1 MWQDIDTLY
10 RLKSRA
16 LRIGFC
22 GAGGKTTSL
31 VCLSN
36 ELLNIQ
42 QKVLI
47 TTTTKMFPLPESDDL
62 EIVIR
67 ETVNLNDLN
76 SKSVCQWL
84 VGINEEGKGV
94 GPKVDEINKTNNYTD
109 IWKLIEIDGSRMHPI
124 KAPSHLEPVYTAGL
138 DLVYGVIGASAFGQP
153 ISEQWVHRLERFL
166 EVTQT
171 KQGQMITPEVV
182 SRLIQSPQGLFK
194 DLPEGTLARVL
205 ISQVKPEHEAF
216 IEAVKAKIQRPIE
229 VLAWFNK

>member
-1 MWQDIDTLY
+1 VWQDIDTLY

-31 VCLSN
+31 VCLSKL
-36 ELLNIQ
+36 LLNMH

-47 TTTTKMFPLPESDDL
+47 TTTTKMFPLPESDEL
-62 EIVIR
+62 GIVIR
-67 ETVNLNDLN
+67 ETFNPNDFN
-76 SKSVCQWL
+76 SKSICQWFG
-84 VGINEEGKGV
+84 GINEEGKGV
-94 GPKVDEINKTNNYTD
+94 GPKADEIEKMNNYAN

-124 KAPSHLEPVYTAGL
+124 KAPSYLEPVYTDGL

-182 SRLIQSPQGLFK
+182 SSLIQSPQGLFK
-194 DLPEGTLARVL
+194 DLPEGTLPRVL
-205 ISQVKPEHEAF
+205 FSQVKPEHEVF
-216 IEAVKAKIQRPIE
+216 IESVKEKIQRPIE